1 MSHAEPA
8 APVSPATS
16 GPRRWWIPLVTLA
29 VLVVALVVIQWLPDR
44 VDRGTRKILSFLCL
58 VLAAGVVAVWFE
70 LLAGVSRRSQ
80 VIGAVLLAVVIGAP
94 IAAVRR
100 VEFAADMT
108 PTFDFR
114 WMPDRFA
121 LVEAHRASQREADQ
135 AASEE
140 RTAAVLDLS
149 ARPYDVLEFRGPRR
163 DGVVDG
169 PALARDWS
177 AVPPKLVWRQ
187 PVGGGYAGFVVVGP
201 LAITVEQRRGSEAVV
216 AYDVDTARERWIH
229 EYPALFHETLGGD
242 GPRATPTLHGD
253 KVISLGA
260 TGELVCL
267 ELATGKPLWQANIL
281 TQNGCANLDWGMS
294 GSPLVLDELVLVN
307 PGNQKGTEKSRSITT
322 FALADGKPSWS
333 GGAAK
338 AGYASPTI
346 ATLGGTRQIVMFDGQ
361 GLAGYDAT
369 DGRELWRTPWKSDFD
384 INAAQPILLPLDQI
398 FITSAAGAA
407 LVQVSQ
413 TGGAWSA
420 EDVWR
425 NRKLKAS
432 YACPI
437 AYQGHVY
444 GLDDGILTCLDL
456 TDGKQKWKAR
466 GGSYGAGQMLLSG
479 DLLLV
484 LSEAGELVLVE
495 ARPDRFSELARIQ
508 AIDGKTWNN
517 PTLVGGRA
525 FVRNHLEMAAYDL
538 PLAQTEKKEETGAPA
553 P

>member
-8 APVSPATS
+8 PPVSHPASAT
-16 GPRRWWIPLVTLA
+16 RRWWIPLVTLA
-29 VLVVALVVIQWLPDR
+29 VLVVALVVIQLLPDR
-44 VDRGTRKILSFLCL
+44 VDRGSRRIFSVGCL
-58 VLAAGVVAVWFE
+58 LLAAGVVSVW
-70 LLAGVSRRSQ
+70 LLVLANFSRRLQ
-80 VIGAVLLAVVIGAP
+80 VIYGALLVAAILAP

-100 VEFAADMT
+100 IEFSADMY

-114 WMPDRFA
+114 WNTDRVA
-121 LVEAHRASQREADQ
+121 LVEAHRARQREADSQ
-135 AASEE
+135 APEE
-140 RTAAVLDLS
+140 RTAAVLDLA
-149 ARPYDVLEFRGPRR
+149 ARPNDVLEYRGPRR

-169 PALARDWS
+169 PPLARDWS

-201 LAITVEQRRGSEAVV
+201 LAITVEQRRGDEAVV
-216 AYDVDTARERWIH
+216 AYDVDTGREHWIH
-229 EYPALFHETLGGD
+229 QYPALFHETLGGD
-242 GPRATPTLHGD
+242 GPRATPTIHGD

-267 ELATGKPLWQANIL
+267 ELATGKPLWHANIL

-294 GSPLVLDELVLVN
+294 GSPLVLDDLVLVN
-307 PGNQKGTEKSRSITT
+307 PGNQKGTDASRTITT
-322 FALADGKPSWS
+322 FTLAGGKPAWS
-333 GGAAK
+333 GGATK
-338 AGYASPTI
+338 AGYASPI
-346 ATLGGTRQIVMFDGQ
+346 VATLGGMRQVVMFDGQ

-398 FITSAAGAA
+398 FITSSAGSA
-407 LVQVSQ
+407 LLQIAQSAGV
-413 TGGAWSA
+413 WSA

-437 AYQGHVY
+437 AYRGHVY
-444 GLDDGILTCLDL
+444 GLDGGILACLDL
-456 TDGKQKWKAR
+456 TKGTQKWKAR

-484 LSEAGELVLVE
+484 LSEAGELALVE

-517 PTLVGGRA
+517 PTLVGGRV

-538 PLAQTEKKEETGAPA
+538 PLAQTEEQQEAGAPA

>member
-8 APVSPATS
+8 APVSPAIS
-16 GPRRWWIPLVTLA
+16 GPRRWWIPLATLA
-29 VLVVALVVIQWLPDR
+29 VLVVALVAIQLLPDR
-44 VDRGTRKILSFLCL
+44 VDRGSRKIFSALS
-58 VLAAGVVAVWFE
+58 
-70 LLAGVSRRSQ
+70 
-80 VIGAVLLAVVIGAP
+80 VLLALGVVGVWFFVLAGMARRPRAIGGVLVALAVLVP
-94 IAAVRR
+94 IVAVRR
-100 VEFAADMT
+100 VEFSGDMT

-114 WMPDRFA
+114 WTADRFER
-121 LVEAHRASQREADQ
+121 VEAHRASQREAGQVATED
-135 AASEE
+135 
-140 RTAAVLDLS
+140 RTAAIVDLS
-149 ARPYDVLEFRGPRR
+149 AGPNDVLEFRGLRR

-169 PALARDWS
+169 PRLARDWS

-187 PVGGGYAGFVVVGP
+187 PVGGGYAGFSVVGP
-201 LAITVEQRRGSEAVV
+201 LAITIEQRRDTEAVV
-216 AYDVDTARERWIH
+216 AYDVDTGRERWIH
-229 EYPALFHETLGGD
+229 QYPALFHETLGGD
-242 GPRATPTLHGD
+242 GPRATPTIHGD

-267 ELATGKPLWQANIL
+267 ELATGKLLWHANIL
-281 TQNGCANLDWGMS
+281 TKNGCANLDWGMS
-294 GSPLVLDELVLVN
+294 GSPLVLDDRVLVN
-307 PGNQKGTEKSRSITT
+307 PGNQKGTEKSRSIAT
-322 FALADGKPSWS
+322 FSLADGKPGWA

-338 AGYASPTI
+338 AGYSSPMI
-346 ATLGGTRQIVMFDGQ
+346 ATIGGTRQAVMFDGL
-361 GLAGYDAT
+361 GLTGYDAT

-384 INAAQPILLPLDQI
+384 INAVQPVLLPLDQI

-413 TGGAWSA
+413 VSGAWSA
-420 EDVWR
+420 EEVWR

-437 AYQGHVY
+437 AYQGYVY

-456 TDGKQKWKAR
+456 SDGKQKWKAR
-466 GGSYGAGQMLLSG
+466 GGTYGAGQMLLSG

-495 ARPDRFSELARIQ
+495 ARPDRFSELARVQ

-538 PLAQTEKKEETGAPA
+538 PLEQSEKKEEPGAPA